1 MDTYQQIPIGQKI
14 MRADNLTSFPYYEE
28 MISMI
33 LFGHSR
39 LNIPEYPGIANHI
52 KQAIDN
58 VYNKTKEPK
67 QALDDA
73 AAKSARLLGW

>member
-39 LNIPEYPGIANHI
+39 PNIPEYPEIANHI
-52 KQAIDN
+52 KQAIDD
-58 VYNKTKEPK
+58 VYNGTKEPK